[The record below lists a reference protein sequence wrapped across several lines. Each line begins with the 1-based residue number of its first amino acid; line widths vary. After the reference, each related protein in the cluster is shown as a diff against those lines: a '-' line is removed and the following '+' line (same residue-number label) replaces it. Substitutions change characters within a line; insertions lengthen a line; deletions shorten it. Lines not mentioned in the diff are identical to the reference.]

1 MDRRGAVKVLV
12 AAVLA
17 GGTLI
22 ACERGDADAEYS
34 DPSVPI
40 RVSVN
45 DSPVLAL
52 ESNPSTGFSWSLARP
67 LDESILRLD
76 GSRYVP
82 GGRSTPGSGGVEYW
96 TFTAVGRGSTTI
108 LMRYAR
114 PSQDEGA
121 RTSEFRVEV
130 YSTAL

>member
-1 MDRRGAVKVLV
+1 MDRRSAAKVLV
-12 AAVLA
+12 ATVLA
-17 GGTLI
+17 AGTLI
-22 ACERGDADAEYS
+22 ACGRDAAEDEFS

-76 GSRYVP
+76 GSRYVQ
-82 GGRSTPGSGGVEYW
+82 GGSALGSSGVEYW
-96 TFTAVGRGSTTI
+96 TFTTVGRGSTTI
-108 LMRYAR
+108 LMRYAQ
-114 PSQDEGA
+114 PWQDAGA
-121 RTSEFRVEV
+121 TTSEFRVDVE
-130 YSTAL
+130 